1 MYSLT
6 KLYLLN
12 ENIINVGLPVILSN
26 NNSVNNL
33 LDYIIINK
41 IHYSIV
47 RKNNIYIILP
57 VVYSLF
63 FIICFSCF
71 IFKN

>member
-1 MYSLT
+1 MHGT

-12 ENIINVGLPVILSN
+12 ENIKNVGLPIILSN

-57 VVYSLF
+57 VVNSLF
-63 FIICFSCF
+63 FIICFFCF